1 MYQEELMT
9 ATKTVVASRRAELVR
24 ALQLRLFARPSGADV
39 RVVQL
44 GALARNLTADGGVG
58 GGAAGTTAT
67 RMPTLP
73 RPCHTPHRSL
83 TRSSVRVMADGTRRQ
98 RYQCASPDG
107 ERHSFTGPR
116 ALP

>member
-58 GGAAGTTAT
+58 GGDDGDPNAHPAPSMPHAAPLA
-67 RMPTLP
+67 
-73 RPCHTPHRSL
+73 HT
-83 TRSSVRVMADGTRRQ
+83 
-98 RYQCASPDG
+98 
-107 ERHSFTGPR
+107 E
-116 ALP
+116 